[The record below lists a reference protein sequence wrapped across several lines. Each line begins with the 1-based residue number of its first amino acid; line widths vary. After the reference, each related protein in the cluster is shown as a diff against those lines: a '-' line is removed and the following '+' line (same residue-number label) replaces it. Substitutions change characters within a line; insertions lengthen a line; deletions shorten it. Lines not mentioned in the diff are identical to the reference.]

1 MVRFLGLPEVASAHG
16 VSIDRFISYVHWLM
30 ILLFVGWLMY
40 FVYVLWRFQQR
51 RQPRPDPAGARS
63 HVSTYAEIGVATV
76 EGLLLIFLAVPI
88 WAHVSEQFPAEEEA
102 TVVHVMAQQ
111 FNWNFRYAGPDGRLG
126 RQDPR
131 FVSETNLFG
140 IDPADPAG
148 RDDVTS
154 LNEMHVPVGKPV
166 IVHVSS
172 KDVIHSFK
180 IPSMRLTQD
189 AIPGMRVP
197 THFTPTREGRYRI
210 YCAQLCGNGHAAMAQ
225 GVLVV
230 ESPASFEQWLQ
241 SRSGGSVSYE

>member
-1 MVRFLGLPEVASAHG
+1 MTKWLGLPEVASAHG
-16 VSIDRFISYVHWLM
+16 VAIDRFIGYVHWLM
-30 ILLFVGWLMY
+30 AILFVGWLVY
-40 FVYVLWRFQQR
+40 FVYVLWRFHQR
-51 RQPRPDPAGARS
+51 RNPRPDVVGARS
-63 HVSTYAEIGVATV
+63 HVSSYAEVAVATV
-76 EGLLLIFLAVPI
+76 EGMLLVFLAVPI
-88 WAHVSEQFPAEEEA
+88 WAHMSEAFPPEEES
-102 TVVHVMAQQ
+102 TVVQVMAQQ
-111 FNWNFRYAGPDGRLG
+111 FNWNFRYGGADGRLG

-131 FVSETNLFG
+131 FVSATNLFG
-140 IDPADPAG
+140 IAPEDPAG

-154 LNEMHVPVGKPV
+154 LNELHVPVGKPV
-166 IVHVSS
+166 IVYVSS

-197 THFTPTREGRYRI
+197 AHFTPTREGRFRI

-230 ESPASFEQWLQ
+230 ESEEAFQRWLA